1 MQINYSF
8 PTARPRAR
16 ARAYALAPVGT
27 IEVKGD
33 QNVALSIWWDAKNTG
48 KDALV
53 SGLRVTLNRVEGQLF
68 TNNSVKML
76 IADTISGDLQS
87 GMNGF
92 PDPVYGIQTLNSTI
106 NGGTSVAGNPFA
118 GGQAPGLRLVL
129 VGKNL
134 EQIQKGNIFLN
145 QPFVHW
151 SLVVELID
159 ANEVVVAKSKIDAP
173 FLVHYTAAPASYLSA
188 DANTPVV
195 DILIPAAA
203 MADMARGGRT
213 VRSVTR

>member
-1 MQINYSF
+1 
-8 PTARPRAR
+8 
-16 ARAYALAPVGT
+16 VGT